1 MSTMN
6 QDKKNTGKQHIVA
19 ATICA
24 LIGLYLLL
32 EGFQITSFG
41 KPSGNTPYWVITL
54 CGFIFI
60 TASLMIIFK
69 SNNDW
74 NDLGAFVICLVMGII
89 SGWISI
95 FADDTGMGGIGMLFD
110 EITGLPINR
119 IFFGIGAITCFL
131 IAAYAIKCF
140 KQKNNS

>member
-1 MSTMN
+1 MT
-6 QDKKNTGKQHIVA
+6 QEKKITGKQHISSA
-19 ATICA
+19 AICA

-69 SNNDW
+69 SNNHW

-95 FADDTGMGGIGMLFD
+95 FADDTGMSGSMWIN
-110 EITGLPINR
+110 EVTGLPINR
-119 IFFGIGAITCFL
+119 IVFGLGAVICFL
-131 IAAYAIKCF
+131 IAAYAINCF
-140 KQKNNS
+140 RQKYNN